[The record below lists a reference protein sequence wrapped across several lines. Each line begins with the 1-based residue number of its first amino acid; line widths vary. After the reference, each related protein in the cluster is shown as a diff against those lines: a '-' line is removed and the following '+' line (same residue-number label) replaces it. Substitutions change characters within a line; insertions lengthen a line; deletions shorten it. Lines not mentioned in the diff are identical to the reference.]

1 MSTTTPTT
9 ITFTFGTDVP
19 MREVEFT
26 LQLALLAVESLHGE
40 DRVMLETGSRVDH
53 PSRTCTIDTTSDTGR
68 TLAVV
73 FGGFARR
80 EFGDE
85 AVTVRLINPCTTTPA
100 RGPR

>member
-1 MSTTTPTT
+1 MSTTPTT

-40 DRVMLETGSRVDH
+40 DRVMLETANRIDH
-53 PSRTCTIDTTSDTGR
+53 VTRTCAIDTTSDTGR

-80 EFGDE
+80 EFGDD
-85 AVTVRLINPCTTTPA
+85 AVTVRLINPFTA
-100 RGPR
+100 SQAGGGQ